1 MYFILLLFLYCP
13 RSGVISRQWWWLL
26 LSLSDFLLTGL
37 RAGQTTVFRSVRT
50 PFWDFSPAV
59 TTRFTDV
66 GQSLTVRR
74 CRGGKRYPQNC
85 KFYENLEYTRT
96 VGACPL
102 RDSYKIRRGVYVPRN
117 IGTVR
122 NQGEDLRD
130 GQWVFPQS
138 APHGPHSRS
147 LPSHCSQTKFL
158 LSIIGNLRWQW
169 CFTCKLFS
177 KSTSHF

>member
-117 IGTVR
+117 IGTVP

-130 GQWVFPQS
+130 GLPPVCPTRSPFPQFALTLFPNEIFVEYNWKS
-138 APHGPHSRS
+138 AV
-147 LPSHCSQTKFL
+147 KMM
-158 LSIIGNLRWQW
+158 
-169 CFTCKLFS
+169 LFYL
-177 KSTSHF
+177 